1 MAVPGRRD
9 DLVGDDLVDDD
20 GIGEEYM
27 APSDDEEA
35 QLPDELFRLADAAQS
50 GNVAAL
56 RAALGTEA

>member
-1 MAVPGRRD
+1 MAVPGRR
-9 DLVGDDLVDDD
+9 DDLVDDD